1 LLLSRERR
9 TTRLSRYAVGTLAL
23 LAALALVAAGV
34 ANLTTSPPD
43 AQQASAYLSA
53 GIAAQQHG
61 RTDDAREDYRRALA
75 HDPSNKLGYYY
86 LASLEQQQG
95 QDKLAEEDY
104 RAVLYFDRN
113 FVPALL
119 NLGFTLQSL
128 GRDDE
133 ARTEFAAAVRIDPSV
148 AARIPAA
155 LLPRKQ

>member
-1 LLLSRERR
+1 VLLSRELR

-23 LAALALVAAGV
+23 LALIAAGV
-34 ANLTTSPPD
+34 VNLTTSQPD
-43 AQQASAYLSA
+43 AQQASAYLNA
-53 GIAAQQHG
+53 GLAAQQRG

-86 LASLEQQQG
+86 LASIEQQQG
-95 QDKLAEEDY
+95 QDTLAEEDY

-133 ARTEFAAAVRIDPSV
+133 ARTEFAAALRIDPSV